1 MFYLAGVSISF
12 FLAILISGKKDKS
25 AADIILAFW
34 LCFIGIHLFF
44 YYSITTKQIIDYP
57 SLLAINIP
65 FPLLHGPFLF
75 LYISSLTQSK
85 QVSIFLRLSHFIP
98 FVCFIIPI
106 IPFFLLPVSEKKE
119 IFVNNGKGYEWYIVS
134 ISMAFTFSGFAYIAA
149 SLFKLRRY
157 KKLIENR
164 FSNTELINL
173 NWLRYLIYGIAIIWL
188 FVLAENDTWIF
199 GAVVL
204 FVTLLGY
211 FGIRQMGIFTDTGS
225 EKEIMVSEAGNPVS
239 NSFEPQIL
247 QIIKSIAEDNLEES
261 EKEIMVSNTG
271 NPVLDT
277 SEPQTLPIIKSIAE
291 DNLEEVD
298 SIRSKTKYERSGLN
312 PEQAEIIYSN
322 LVNFLMT
329 NKTFT
334 EPEITLG
341 SLAKD
346 LNINPNHLSQVINT
360 YEEKSFYDFI
370 NFKRIEE
377 FKRIAV
383 LPKNQNY
390 TLLSLAYECGF
401 NSKTSFNRNF
411 KRVTGLSPSKYL
423 LKANIN
429 VV

>member
-225 EKEIMVSEAGNPVS
+225 EKEIMVS
-239 NSFEPQIL
+239 
-247 QIIKSIAEDNLEES
+247 
-261 EKEIMVSNTG
+261 NTG

-322 LVNFLMT
+322 LVNFLTT

>member
-44 YYSITTKQIIDYP
+44 YYIITTKQILDYP

-75 LYISSLTQSK
+75 LYISALTQSK

-119 IFVNNGKGYEWYIVS
+119 IFVNNGKGYEWYIFS
-134 ISMAFTFSGFAYIAA
+134 TSMAFTFSGFAYIAA

-225 EKEIMVSEAGNPVS
+225 EKEIMVSEAGNPV
-239 NSFEPQIL
+239 
-247 QIIKSIAEDNLEES
+247 
-261 EKEIMVSNTG
+261 
-271 NPVLDT
+271 LDT

-322 LVNFLMT
+322 LVNFLTT

-341 SLAKD
+341 SLAQD